1 MAYTS
6 VPTTQGMLVS
16 GPPSGA
22 RLEVGSCT
30 DPGREPSKQI
40 NEDAAFARE
49 TPHGH
54 LAVVCDGMGGH
65 VGGRE
70 ASHLAVET
78 IFRTFDEAPAGVAP
92 AELLAR
98 SIKAANHAVH
108 SRGQSTPELSKMGST
123 CVAVLSHAG
132 GTEVAH
138 VGDSRVYLIT
148 QGQAYQVTKDHSLVQ
163 RLVDANMLTPE
174 EASNHPN
181 ANQIT
186 NALGMR
192 PDVDVEVRPQPFPYV
207 PGDTFLL
214 CSDGL
219 SDELGPADFLQILAP
234 YPTLDVAARQLVDLA
249 NARGGHDNIT
259 VVLVRVPGGGPF
271 VPPPVSGPPGG
282 RVNTPVAT
290 PIAFPSPGNVAP
302 TATLDL
308 AAAGGQPIS
317 GAPPFA
323 PPPAFVPPAPYA
335 SAPTPAEPQ
344 RKSKAGLV
352 IAIVV
357 VLLLVAGGIGAA
369 LYYRASQPTE
379 APSSSSSAEPEPS
392 TSSSTPAKK
401 PKPKPSTTT
410 TATEATTEPS
420 ASGAPTGTGTGTRP
434 TTTTQPTTTTTSPT
448 ELVPSDTVKTPFP
461 TPTVTPGGDETVKR
475 THE

>member
-1 MAYTS
+1 MAPPYNAAP
-6 VPTTQGMLVS
+6 PTLGMA
-16 GPPSGA
+16 PSHAPFFGGA
-22 RLEVGSCT
+22 SLEVASCT

-40 NEDAAFARE
+40 NEDAAFARD
-49 TPHGH
+49 TQYGH

-70 ASHLAVET
+70 ASHLAVEA
-78 IFRTFDEAPAGVAP
+78 IFRTFDESPLGAAPRDV
-92 AELLAR
+92 LAHAV
-98 SIKAANHAVH
+98 KAANHAVY

-123 CVAVLSHAG
+123 CVAVLTHAG
-132 GTEVAH
+132 GSEVAH

-192 PDVDVEVRPQPFPYV
+192 ADVDVEVRPQPFPHT

-219 SDELGPADFLQILAP
+219 SDELGPADFLHILAP
-234 YPTLDVAARQLVDLA
+234 HPTLDVAARQLVDLA

-259 VVLVRVPGGGPF
+259 VVLVRVPGGVPF
-271 VPPPVSGPPGG
+271 APPSAAPGSG

-290 PIAFPSPGNVAP
+290 PLAFPIPGAGP
-302 TATLDL
+302 TATMDMSA
-308 AAAGGQPIS
+308 AAAGPTPT
-317 GAPPFA
+317 APLAPA
-323 PPPAFVPPAPYA
+323 YVPPPTYA

-344 RKSKAGLV
+344 PRKGKGGLV
-352 IAIVV
+352 VAILVV
-357 VLLLVAGGIGAA
+357 VLLVVGGVLAA
-369 LYYRASQPTE
+369 LHFRGAPPSESSQGSSPSEAEPSDSKSATPTKKPPTPKPTVTATTTETE
-379 APSSSSSAEPEPS
+379 APAD
-392 TSSSTPAKK
+392 A
-401 PKPKPSTTT
+401 
-410 TATEATTEPS
+410 TATKPPTQPTGAPPPPPPTTTEPTTK
-420 ASGAPTGTGTGTRP
+420 ATELAPEPTTKLGAPP
-434 TTTTQPTTTTTSPT
+434 
-448 ELVPSDTVKTPFP
+448 
-461 TPTVTPGGDETVKR
+461 
-475 THE
+475 

>member
-1 MAYTS
+1 MAPPYAPPL
-6 VPTTQGMLVS
+6 PTHGM
-16 GPPSGA
+16 A
-22 RLEVGSCT
+22 QLEVASCT

-40 NEDAAFARE
+40 NEDAAFARD
-49 TPHGH
+49 TQYGH

-78 IFRTFDEAPAGVAP
+78 IFRVFDESPPGAASRDV
-92 AELLAR
+92 LAHAV
-98 SIKAANHAVH
+98 KAANHAVY

-123 CVAVLSHAG
+123 CVAALTHGG
-132 GTEVAH
+132 GTEIAH

-192 PDVDVEVRPQPFPYV
+192 ADVDVELRPQPFPHT
-207 PGDTFLL
+207 PGDTFVL

-219 SDELGPADFLQILAP
+219 SDELGPADLLHILAP
-234 YPTLDVAARQLVDLA
+234 YPTLEVAGRQLVDLA

-259 VVLVRVPGGGPF
+259 VVLVRVPGGAPF
-271 VPPPVSGPPGG
+271 APPSAAPGSG

-290 PIAFPSPGNVAP
+290 PLAFPVPGLTPGAPGAAGAGP
-302 TATLDL
+302 TATMDMS
-308 AAAGGQPIS
+308 AAAGPTPT
-317 GAPPFA
+317 APLA
-323 PPPAFVPPAPYA
+323 PAFVPPPAFASAPTPAYG

-344 RKSKAGLV
+344 ARKGKGGLIV
-352 IAIVV
+352 AILV
-357 VLLLVAGGIGAA
+357 VLVLVVGGVLAAMHFRGAPPSES
-369 LYYRASQPTE
+369 SQG
-379 APSSSSSAEPEPS
+379 
-392 TSSSTPAKK
+392 SSSTESEPSESASAKATK
-401 PKPKPSTTT
+401 KPPKPK
-410 TATEATTEPS
+410 
-420 ASGAPTGTGTGTRP
+420 
-434 TTTTQPTTTTTSPT
+434 PTTTTTTTESEPPADSTAKKPPVAPTGLPLPTTTTTEPTTKAT
-448 ELVPSDTVKTPFP
+448 ELAPEP
-461 TPTVTPGGDETVKR
+461 TTKLGAE
-475 THE
+475 

>member
-1 MAYTS
+1 MAPPYT
-6 VPTTQGMLVS
+6 VPQSAHGM
-16 GPPSGA
+16 A
-22 RLEVGSCT
+22 QLEVASCT

-40 NEDAAFARE
+40 NEDAAFARD
-49 TPHGH
+49 TQYGH

-78 IFRTFDEAPAGVAP
+78 IFRVFDETPPGAAPRDV
-92 AELLAR
+92 LAHAV
-98 SIKAANHAVH
+98 KAANHAVY

-123 CVAVLSHAG
+123 CVAVLTHAG
-132 GTEVAH
+132 GSEVAH

-192 PDVDVEVRPQPFPYV
+192 ADVDVELRPQPFPHT

-219 SDELGPADFLQILAP
+219 SDELGPADFLHILAP
-234 YPTLDVAARQLVDLA
+234 YPPLEVAARQLVDLA

-259 VVLVRVPGGGPF
+259 VVLVRVPGGAPF
-271 VPPPVSGPPGG
+271 APPSAAPGSG

-290 PIAFPSPGNVAP
+290 PLAFPVPGMPNGSAAP
-302 TATLDL
+302 TATMDMAA
-308 AAAGGQPIS
+308 AAAGPTPT
-317 GAPPFA
+317 APLAPA
-323 PPPAFVPPAPYA
+323 YVPPPAYASAPTPGYA

-344 RKSKAGLV
+344 ERKGKGGLIV
-352 IAIVV
+352 AIVV
-357 VLLLVAGGIGAA
+357 VLLLVVGGVLAA
-369 LYYRASQPTE
+369 MHFRGSPPSESSQG
-379 APSSSSSAEPEPS
+379 
-392 TSSSTPAKK
+392 SSSTESEPSESASTKKPAKP
-401 PKPKPSTTT
+401 PKPKPTT
-410 TATEATTEPS
+410 TATETEAPADS
-420 ASGAPTGTGTGTRP
+420 TAKKPPVQPTGAPV
-434 TTTTQPTTTTTSPT
+434 PTTTTTTTEPTTKAT
-448 ELVPSDTVKTPFP
+448 ELAPEP
-461 TPTVTPGGDETVKR
+461 TTKLGAPP
-475 THE
+475 